1 MLKISDLHTY
11 YGVIHALKGIDME
24 VKSGEIV
31 SLIGSNGAGKTTLLN
46 TVMGIC
52 KSSKGKIIF
61 KDNDI
66 TNISTHRLST
76 LGIGISPEG
85 REVFPELSVEENL
98 RLGAYTINSKSE
110 INAGYDRVYKLFPRL
125 KERYKQSAGT
135 LSGGEQQMLA
145 VGRAL
150 MSGPELLLLDE
161 PSLGLA
167 PNFVM
172 MIFDMIKEIN
182 KQGLTILLIE
192 QNANMALS
200 ISDKAYV
207 LENGVVS
214 LSGNAKDIAK
224 DDRIRKAY
232 LGIG

>member
-24 VKSGEIV
+24 VGKGEIV

-46 TVMGIC
+46 SVMGVC
-52 KSSKGKIIF
+52 KSSNGKISF
-61 KDNDI
+61 KDKDI
-66 TNISTHRLST
+66 TTYKLSK

-98 RLGAYTINSKSE
+98 RLGAYTVSSKNDIST
-110 INAGYDRVYKLFPRL
+110 GYERVYKLFPRL

-150 MSGPELLLLDE
+150 MSAPELLLLDE

-182 KQGLTILLIE
+182 KQGVTILLIE

-207 LENGVVS
+207 LENGTVS

-232 LGIG
+232 LGIA